1 MKLGGRLVKVEKD
14 QVGIKEFFSVLALMI
29 GTKATDLT
37 TTKLFE
43 AGLNAAWMV
52 IIGSFIISLPSLIVL
67 NFLLKKYQT
76 KNLLE
81 ISQIG
86 FGKPI
91 TFIIGFILFSIT
103 LLATALES
111 RSYTDQLI
119 IMNFPKTP
127 IFILYLLLLIICL
140 WGAKKGWESLGSVA
154 WMVFPYISLALGI
167 LFFLLSKEMVLNR
180 IFPLFG
186 PGKWEL
192 VKASF
197 NFTSIYA
204 DALIIAIMYPLV
216 KDHKTYSRGF
226 FGSLVYLTLIMIVLY
241 LCYAL
246 VFDYRSVGKIT
257 YPYNE
262 AIRLVSIGRV
272 ITNIETFFLTFWLL
286 AVIVKFS
293 VYLYIVSKLFGFIF
307 TINEF
312 EHTLIPITVL
322 VLLIGMIPENQIDNT
337 FVVRKQ
343 IMSYSKYFYLSLPL
357 LLFAVIKIKEAMK
370 G

>member
-1 MKLGGRLVKVEKD
+1 MKMGGRLVKVEKD
-14 QVGIKEFFSVLALMI
+14 QVGIKEFFSMLVLMI

-37 TTKLFE
+37 TTKLF
-43 AGLNAAWMV
+43 AVGLNGAWMI
-52 IIGSFIISLPSLIVL
+52 IIGSLLIFLPSLIAL

-81 ISQIG
+81 ISQLG
-86 FGKPI
+86 FGKSI
-91 TFIIGFILFSIT
+91 TFIIGFILFSFT
-103 LLATALES
+103 LLSTALES

-127 IFILYLLLLIICL
+127 IFALYLLFILICL

-154 WMVFPYISLALGI
+154 WMVFPYITLALGI
-167 LFFLLSKEMVLNR
+167 LVFLLSKEMVFNR
-180 IFPLFG
+180 IFPFFG

-197 NFTSIYA
+197 NFSSIYA
-204 DALIIAIMYPLV
+204 DALIIAMMFPLV
-216 KDHKTYSRGF
+216 KDDKTYTKGL
-226 FGSLVYLTLIMIVLY
+226 FGSLVYLTFIMSVMY
-241 LCYAL
+241 LCYSL

-257 YPYNE
+257 YPFNE

-272 ITNIETFFLTFWLL
+272 ITNVETFFLTFWLL
-286 AVIVKFS
+286 ATIVKFS
-293 VYLYIVSKLFGFIF
+293 LYIYIVSKVFGFLFSIK
-307 TINEF
+307 EF

-322 VLLIGMIPENQIDNT
+322 ILLIGMIPENQVDNA
-337 FVVRKQ
+337 FLLRKQ

-357 LLFAVIKIKEAMK
+357 LLFAVIKIKEAIK
-370 G
+370 A